1 MLQRDYFLRMIE
13 EFQAALSRFLE
24 KPEGDRK
31 DNSLRDIY
39 RQYVGGYDEVR
50 NLSFDELMAYSLEQW
65 NENERMERLNF
76 VAELLYAEACCKANP
91 LRTMLMEKAFKI
103 YSYLD
108 AHSGVMSIDRRQK
121 MERII
126 SETDRL

>member
-1 MLQRDYFLRMIE
+1 MIE

>member
-1 MLQRDYFLRMIE
+1 MIE

-31 DNSLRDIY
+31 DDSLRDIY
-39 RQYVGGYDEVR
+39 RRYVGGYDEVR

-65 NENERMERLNF
+65 SENERMERLNF
-76 VAELLYAEACCKANP
+76 AAELLYAEACCKANP

-126 SETDRL
+126 SETDIP